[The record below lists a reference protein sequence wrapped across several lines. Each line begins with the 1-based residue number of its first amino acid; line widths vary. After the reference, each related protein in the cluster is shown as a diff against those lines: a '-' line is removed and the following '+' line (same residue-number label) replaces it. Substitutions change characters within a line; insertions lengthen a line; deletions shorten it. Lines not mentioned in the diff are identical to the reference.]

1 MISRKCYLLSI
12 NKQTLYIIIIKTR
25 LIELF
30 PNMINNNFSL
40 VFDVVYTSDLIN
52 NIIMLTVSYKYG
64 MPL

>member
-12 NKQTLYIIIIKTR
+12 NKQTLYIIIIKTQ

-30 PNMINNNFSL
+30 LNMINNNFSL
-40 VFDVVYTSDLIN
+40 VFGVVYTFDLIN

>member
-30 PNMINNNFSL
+30 LNMINNNFSL
-40 VFDVVYTSDLIN
+40 VFGVVYTFDLIN

>member
-12 NKQTLYIIIIKTR
+12 NKQTLYIIIIKTQ

-30 PNMINNNFSL
+30 LNMINNNFSL
-40 VFDVVYTSDLIN
+40 VFDVVYTFDLIN